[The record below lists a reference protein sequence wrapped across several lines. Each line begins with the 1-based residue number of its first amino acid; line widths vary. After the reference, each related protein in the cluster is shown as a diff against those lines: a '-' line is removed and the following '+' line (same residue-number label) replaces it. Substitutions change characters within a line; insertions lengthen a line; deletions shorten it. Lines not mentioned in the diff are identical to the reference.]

1 MKVMRDAAIP
11 QQETSER
18 LDDCEWVIGTP
29 MGQSSKVRLTG
40 PGEEEERVDGLLRKD
55 RKGVVSL
62 VLRTEGKEM

>member
-1 MKVMRDAAIP
+1 
-11 QQETSER
+11 
-18 LDDCEWVIGTP
+18 